1 MNDNQPDLFLKIK
14 TLLESLT
21 LAERATINVRE
32 VLAERGAVAITWSID
47 DVRHVR
53 PDLSREQAWDV
64 LVRCR
69 DKHDPE
75 WGFTWS
81 YLKDVA
87 ALLYPAAGEPSEE
100 ELA

>member
-1 MNDNQPDLFLKIK
+1 MTHPKQPQPTTADN
-14 TLLESLT
+14 ESLDIH
-21 LAERATINVRE
+21 A
-32 VLAERGAVAITWSID
+32 VLAERGEIALTWSID
-47 DVRHVR
+47 DVLHVR
-53 PDLSREQAWDV
+53 PDLHREQAWEV

-81 YLKDVA
+81 YLRDVA
-87 ALLYPAAGEPSEE
+87 ALLYPTSTSDREE